1 MSLKSLVGKVATA
14 VVPTKAKIENVGATL
29 KAAVTGKG
37 VQSNTGVKVAD
48 KVLSAAASNPFISAL
63 PIGAASAAGKLGV
76 SGAVSLVTA
85 APKTAALTTIVA
97 PAVVSAAAT
106 TGLKKS
112 ASIVADI
119 PKDTSNFASNLVSI
133 SSLEDVKDLAKENP
147 VLTGAV
153 IAGAAYVAGKGVTS
167 AVSGIA
173 NTIATKENTKAIK
186 ETSIAATTILPTSQS
201 LSSVPL
207 TPQTQVLGKEVG
219 SSRVSK
225 RITSPKGKTSSNS
238 NSLRVNIYNQSRL
251 QNTKFIKLNR
261 Y

>member
-1 MSLKSLVGKVATA
+1 MTLKSLVNKVVTV

-37 VQSNTGVKVAD
+37 VQSNTGIKVAD
-48 KVLSAAASNPFISAL
+48 KVLSAAASNPFVSAL

-147 VLTGAV
+147 ILTGAT
-153 IAGAAYVAGKGVTS
+153 VAGVAAITGKGIVS

-173 NTIATKENTKAIK
+173 NTIATKENTQAIK
-186 ETSIAATTILPTSQS
+186 ESAVTATSILPTSQS
-201 LSSVPL
+201 LSNVPL

-219 SSRVSK
+219 SSRVS
-225 RITSPKGKTSSNS
+225 RRSTSPKGKVSSTS

-251 QNTKFIKLNR
+251 QNTKFIKSSR